1 MQQRTTTPAAGP
13 PAASS
18 SGKQV
23 VELNGYVI
31 ILVESRDG
39 KIKLYGSPADKDN
52 LEVADEILDVN
63 ERKLEDSPR
72 AEVIKHIH
80 ECIQSCMIKLRV
92 KRRSDSRLAGELGN
106 AVQDAFVIAVEQ
118 QARERLQRLSALKR
132 ITPVDMSQLSIKLN
146 QQSQAKGGATQDLSF
161 LKEASP
167 IYVTSLSS
175 NSVTG
180 TNTST
185 TVTAGVKTTFTAGA
199 NNNINNNTINN
210 NSSSTGGVQT
220 QQNATNNNGSGGVVA
235 TASGTTGRPGM
246 QLATLSE
253 GELEPQ
259 DEPQYESSG
268 NISRGGTEVLLGDQN
283 LRQENRPRRRS
294 GSSIVVL
301 GGDDTLK
308 PSIPIDDYQEDLEMY
323 NMLAANQDN
332 GPHREMAVDVP
343 ESFIARNKT
352 PPRYPPPRSTT
363 AVTAPATPA
372 TPASAQV
379 NHVSNAMPQ
388 VAKHH
393 QHHQQQQHHNHH
405 HHHHN
410 HHHLHHHHPPPPS
423 SGLHHPA
430 NGGGVGGV
438 SLELEPL
445 DSYSDRHLSSLD
457 SSQEYVKKGGVGGGG
472 SSKGPSSLGSVTS
485 EFETSLNGYG
495 GPLGKHIA
503 TATNTTINT
512 AGGVDLRGSLSTNRS
527 TSPSSS
533 GDLGP
538 PEYDDVGPH
547 RELPVDVP
555 DSFVEIVK
563 GPPRYP
569 PPKPLIIKD
578 AIRKKESCS
587 SSESIDKPKPQSQ
600 SPARNELNGSTT
612 KPVPPPRDHLRIEKD
627 GRLTNRAPVPA
638 PQVPDRKIVPNAS
651 QHQHIGQVL
660 EPTPDQL
667 DSIKKFQEQLRRRRE
682 DEERIA
688 AQNDFLRNSLRGSQR
703 LRALQDN
710 PIEKPPVGVDNEAY
724 ADDEVVEKIIGYS
737 ELVAALQRLQGHL
750 NKHGLAALAGRVTA
764 TQSLLLGPG
773 IARALAVRTAVLER
787 RRPKVPNPICPN
799 AQALAKD
806 CVESLAQSGS
816 PTAIELCDLLSTYE
830 MEGLLLAH
838 DRIASTTDRSP
849 IASYGGSPVTVTMP
863 SLSNNSI
870 NNNTLTSAVKPATVM
885 PSIPNNASLVNNN
898 NNNIAKREPMSVPLG
913 VLRDGSQ
920 DHIKIIQ
927 IEKSSEPLGATIRN
941 EGEAVV
947 IGRVVRGGAAEKSGL
962 LHEGD
967 EILEVNGIEMR
978 GKSVND
984 VCALLGSMT
993 GTLTFL
999 VVPAGVPQILP
1010 GLGMR
1015 DPPVLHVRAH
1025 FDYDPED
1032 DLYIPCRELG
1042 ISFQKGD
1049 VLHVISRDDPNW
1061 WQAYREGEEDQTLAG
1076 LIPSQSF
1083 QHQRESMKLAIA
1095 GEVGLRTRKDINGK
1109 AGGGS
1114 TLLCAR
1120 KGRKKK
1126 KKASSEHGYPLYA
1139 TATADDPD
1147 PEEILTYEEVA
1158 LYYPRAS
1165 HKRPIVLI
1173 GPPNIGRHELRQRLM
1188 ADSERF
1194 AAAIPHTSRAQ
1205 REGEVPG
1212 QDYHFISRQ
1221 QFESDILARKFVE
1234 HGEYEKAYYGT
1245 SLEAIRAV
1253 VASGKICV
1261 LNLHPQS
1268 LKLLRSSDLKPY
1280 TVLVAP
1286 PSLEKLRQKRIRT
1299 GEPYKEEE
1307 LKEIIATARD
1317 MEARWGHLFDMI
1329 IINND
1334 TERAYHQLLAE
1345 INSLEREPQWV
1356 PSSWLHN

>member
-1 MQQRTTTPAAGP
+1 MR
-13 PAASS
+13 
-18 SGKQV
+18 
-23 VELNGYVI
+23 
-31 ILVESRDG
+31 IL
-39 KIKLYGSPADKDN
+39 KN
-52 LEVADEILDVN
+52 W
-63 ERKLEDSPR
+63 
-72 AEVIKHIH
+72 
-80 ECIQSCMIKLRV
+80 
-92 KRRSDSRLAGELGN
+92 
-106 AVQDAFVIAVEQ
+106 
-118 QARERLQRLSALKR
+118 
-132 ITPVDMSQLSIKLN
+132 T
-146 QQSQAKGGATQDLSF
+146 
-161 LKEASP
+161 
-167 IYVTSLSS
+167 
-175 NSVTG
+175 
-180 TNTST
+180 
-185 TVTAGVKTTFTAGA
+185 
-199 NNNINNNTINN
+199 
-210 NSSSTGGVQT
+210 
-220 QQNATNNNGSGGVVA
+220 
-235 TASGTTGRPGM
+235 
-246 QLATLSE
+246 
-253 GELEPQ
+253 
-259 DEPQYESSG
+259 
-268 NISRGGTEVLLGDQN
+268 
-283 LRQENRPRRRS
+283 RRRS

-308 PSIPIDDYQEDLEMY
+308 PSLPIDDYQEDFEMY
-323 NMLAANQDN
+323 NMISANQDN

-363 AVTAPATPA
+363 
-372 TPASAQV
+372 Q
-379 NHVSNAMPQ
+379 
-388 VAKHH
+388 
-393 QHHQQQQHHNHH
+393 
-405 HHHHN
+405 
-410 HHHLHHHHPPPPS
+410 
-423 SGLHHPA
+423 
-430 NGGGVGGV
+430 
-438 SLELEPL
+438 
-445 DSYSDRHLSSLD
+445 
-457 SSQEYVKKGGVGGGG
+457 
-472 SSKGPSSLGSVTS
+472 
-485 EFETSLNGYG
+485 
-495 GPLGKHIA
+495 
-503 TATNTTINT
+503 
-512 AGGVDLRGSLSTNRS
+512 
-527 TSPSSS
+527 
-533 GDLGP
+533 
-538 PEYDDVGPH
+538 
-547 RELPVDVP
+547 
-555 DSFVEIVK
+555 
-563 GPPRYP
+563 
-569 PPKPLIIKD
+569 
-578 AIRKKESCS
+578 
-587 SSESIDKPKPQSQ
+587 
-600 SPARNELNGSTT
+600 LNGSV
-612 KPVPPPRDHLRIEKD
+612 KPIPPPRDHLRIEKD

-638 PQVPDRKIVPNAS
+638 PQVPDRKLLPTTP
-651 QHQHIGQVL
+651 QHIGQVV

-667 DSIKKFQEQLRRRRE
+667 NSIKKFEEQLRRRRE
-682 DEERIA
+682 EEERIA
-688 AQNDFLRNSLRGSQR
+688 AQNDFLRNSIRGSQK
-703 LRALQDN
+703 LRHLQDN
-710 PIEKPPVGVDNEAY
+710 PVVEKSTIGVDNEAY
-724 ADDEVVEKIIGYS
+724 TEDEEPEKIIGYG
-737 ELVAALQRLQGHL
+737 ELVSALQRLQGHL

-764 TQSLLLGPG
+764 AQSLLLGPG
-773 IARALAVRTAVLER
+773 IARALAARTAVLER
-787 RRPKVPNPICPN
+787 RRPRIQNPICSN

-806 CVESLAQSGS
+806 CVESLAQSS
-816 PTAIELCDLLSTYE
+816 TPAAIELCDLLSTYE

-849 IASYGGSPVTVTMP
+849 AYGVSAVSQNPAVP
-863 SLSNNSI
+863 LPL
-870 NNNTLTSAVKPATVM
+870 NNNTMTSATPVKPTSVL
-885 PSIPNNASLVNNN
+885 PSIPNNTSLVNNN

-920 DHIKIIQ
+920 DHIRIIQ

-967 EILEVNGIEMR
+967 ELLEVNGIEMR
-978 GKSVND
+978 GKSIND
-984 VCALLGSMT
+984 VCTLLSAMT

-999 VVPAGVPQILP
+999 VVPASRPPL
-1010 GLGMR
+1010 
-1015 DPPVLHVRAH
+1015 DPTIRGGTRTGSCAVLHVRAH

-1032 DLYIPCRELG
+1032 DRYIPCRELG

-1083 QHQRESMKLAIA
+1083 QHLCESMKLANA
-1095 GEVGLRTRKDINGK
+1095 GEVGLRARRDANGK
-1109 AGGGS
+1109 AGGF

-1120 KGRKKK
+1120 KGQKKK

-1139 TATADDPD
+1139 TATAEDPE

-1194 AAAIPHTSRAQ
+1194 AAAIPHTSRPQ
-1205 REGEVPG
+1205 REGEIPG

-1221 QFESDILARKFVE
+1221 QFEADILARKFVE

-1286 PSLEKLRQKRIRT
+1286 PSLEKLRQKRIRA

>member
-1 MQQRTTTPAAGP
+1 MQQRTAIAGP
-13 PAASS
+13 QASSS

-146 QQSQAKGGATQDLSF
+146 QQSQAKGGTTQDLSF

-167 IYVTSLSS
+167 IYVTSLS
-175 NSVTG
+175 NNTVSV

-185 TVTAGVKTTFTAGA
+185 TVTAGTKTNYSAGSSSQQVATNNNNTAKPIGNVPPTATTTATNPVAGSAAIKSAQNVINAGA
-199 NNNINNNTINN
+199 KPNTNQIQSTAPQSSNTSLYSNVPPSTSRQQNNLSSVSTSIVTPSVASSSTFRATSSTATPKSNEQQFNLNNNNNSINNNIINVNHSLINNNINSNISKTGAG
-210 NSSSTGGVQT
+210 NSSCNSYYS
-220 QQNATNNNGSGGVVA
+220 NLTNPIIANGHGPK
-235 TASGTTGRPGM
+235 RE
-246 QLATLSE
+246 LATLSE
-253 GELEPQ
+253 GELELQ
-259 DEPQYESSG
+259 EESYETNS
-268 NISRGGTEVLLGDQN
+268 NISRGGTEVLLGDQS
-283 LRQENRPRRRS
+283 LRQENRTRRRS

-308 PSIPIDDYQEDLEMY
+308 PSLPIDDYQEEVELY
-323 NMLAANQDN
+323 NMISANQDN

-343 ESFIARNKT
+343 ESFIARQKT

-363 AVTAPATPA
+363 
-372 TPASAQV
+372 
-379 NHVSNAMPQ
+379 
-388 VAKHH
+388 
-393 QHHQQQQHHNHH
+393 
-405 HHHHN
+405 
-410 HHHLHHHHPPPPS
+410 
-423 SGLHHPA
+423 
-430 NGGGVGGV
+430 
-438 SLELEPL
+438 
-445 DSYSDRHLSSLD
+445 
-457 SSQEYVKKGGVGGGG
+457 
-472 SSKGPSSLGSVTS
+472 
-485 EFETSLNGYG
+485 
-495 GPLGKHIA
+495 
-503 TATNTTINT
+503 
-512 AGGVDLRGSLSTNRS
+512 
-527 TSPSSS
+527 
-533 GDLGP
+533 
-538 PEYDDVGPH
+538 
-547 RELPVDVP
+547 
-555 DSFVEIVK
+555 
-563 GPPRYP
+563 
-569 PPKPLIIKD
+569 
-578 AIRKKESCS
+578 
-587 SSESIDKPKPQSQ
+587 
-600 SPARNELNGSTT
+600 
-612 KPVPPPRDHLRIEKD
+612 
-627 GRLTNRAPVPA
+627 
-638 PQVPDRKIVPNAS
+638 
-651 QHQHIGQVL
+651 
-660 EPTPDQL
+660 
-667 DSIKKFQEQLRRRRE
+667 QEQLRRRRE
-682 DEERIA
+682 EEERIA
-688 AQNDFLRNSLRGSQR
+688 AQNDFLRNSIRGSQK
-703 LRALQDN
+703 LRHLQDN
-710 PIEKPPVGVDNEAY
+710 PVVEKPTIGVDNEAY
-724 ADDEVVEKIIGYS
+724 TEDEEPEKIIGYG
-737 ELVAALQRLQGHL
+737 ELVSALQRLQGHL

-764 TQSLLLGPG
+764 AQSLLLGPG
-773 IARALAVRTAVLER
+773 IARALAARTAVLER
-787 RRPKVPNPICPN
+787 RRPRIQNPICSN

-806 CVESLAQSGS
+806 CVESLAQSS
-816 PTAIELCDLLSTYE
+816 TPAAIELCDLLSTYE
-830 MEGLLLAH
+830 MEGLLQAH

-849 IASYGGSPVTVTMP
+849 AYGVSAASQNPAVP
-863 SLSNNSI
+863 LPL
-870 NNNTLTSAVKPATVM
+870 NNNTMTSATPVKPTSVL
-885 PSIPNNASLVNNN
+885 PSIPNNTSLVNNN

-920 DHIKIIQ
+920 DHIRIIQ

-967 EILEVNGIEMR
+967 ELLEVNGIEMR
-978 GKSVND
+978 GKSIND
-984 VCALLGSMT
+984 VCALLSAMT

-999 VVPAGVPQILP
+999 VVPASRPPL
-1010 GLGMR
+1010 
-1015 DPPVLHVRAH
+1015 DPTIRGGTRTGSCAVLHVRAH

-1032 DLYIPCRELG
+1032 DRYIPCRELG

-1083 QHQRESMKLAIA
+1083 QHLCESMKLANA
-1095 GEVGLRTRKDINGK
+1095 GEVGLRARRDANGK
-1109 AGGGS
+1109 AGGF

-1120 KGRKKK
+1120 KGQKKK

-1139 TATADDPD
+1139 TATAEDPE

-1194 AAAIPHTSRAQ
+1194 AAAIPHTSRPQ
-1205 REGEVPG
+1205 REGEIPG

-1221 QFESDILARKFVE
+1221 QFEADILARKFVE

-1286 PSLEKLRQKRIRT
+1286 PSLEKLRQKRIRA